1 MLKIVLI
8 AGFGAAGAL
17 SRYGVDSW
25 VANVSDSE
33 FPWSTLIVNVAGS
46 FLLGL
51 LIAVTTERL
60 LLDHNWRVALG
71 IGFLSSF
78 TTFSTYTYDTIRL
91 AEDSAWALALAN
103 VFGMVALGLIAALAG
118 LLVGRAV

>member
-1 MLKIVLI
+1 VLKIALI

-17 SRYGVDSW
+17 SRYGIDAW
-25 VANVSDSE
+25 LGRVSDGD

-46 FLLGL
+46 FLLGV

-78 TTFSTYTYDTIRL
+78 TTFSTYTYDTVRL
-91 AEDSAWALALAN
+91 AEDSAWALAFAN
-103 VFGMVALGLIAALAG
+103 VFGMVVLGIAAALAG

>member
-1 MLKIVLI
+1 MLNLVLI

-25 VANVSDSE
+25 VANVSDSD

-46 FLLGL
+46 FLLGV
-51 LIAVTTERL
+51 LIAVTSERL

>member
-17 SRYGVDSW
+17 SRYGIDSW
-25 VANVSDSE
+25 VASAGRGE

-46 FLLGL
+46 FLLGVL
-51 LIAVTTERL
+51 VAVTTERML
-60 LLDHNWRVALG
+60 LEDHWRVALG

-78 TTFSTYTYDTIRL
+78 TTFSTYTYETIRL

>member
-17 SRYGVDSW
+17 SRYGIDSW
-25 VANVSDSE
+25 VAGISESD

-46 FLLGL
+46 FLLGV

-78 TTFSTYTYDTIRL
+78 TTFSTYTYDTVRL

-103 VFGMVALGLIAALAG
+103 VFGMLALGLAAALAG

>member
-1 MLKIVLI
+1 MLKLVLI

-17 SRYGVDSW
+17 SRYGIDSW
-25 VANVSDSE
+25 VGRVADGD

-46 FLLGL
+46 FLLGV

-78 TTFSTYTYDTIRL
+78 TTFSTYTYDTVRL

-103 VFGMVALGLIAALAG
+103 VFGMVALGIAAALAG